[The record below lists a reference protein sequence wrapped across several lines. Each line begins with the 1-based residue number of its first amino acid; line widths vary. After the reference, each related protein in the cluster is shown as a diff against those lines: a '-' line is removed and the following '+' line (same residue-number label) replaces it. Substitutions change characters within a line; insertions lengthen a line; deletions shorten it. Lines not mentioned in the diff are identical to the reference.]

1 MRYGNNIREVENLGI
16 DWMGFIFYP
25 KSSRY
30 VSSLPDYLPENAQRV
45 GVFVNESMAVI
56 KEKTDSFQLHMVQL
70 HGDETPQM
78 CSELQRSGVKV
89 IKAFNI
95 GDSFPV
101 EKVKN
106 YEGVCDFFLFD
117 TQTVQHGGSGRKF
130 NWKVLTEY
138 RGETPFLLSGGISME
153 DADDILRFAHPQF
166 AGIDINSRFETAP
179 AQKNSLLIQQFLEK
193 TGK

>member
-1 MRYGNNIREVENLGI
+1 MRDGNNIREVENLGI

>member
-1 MRYGNNIREVENLGI
+1 MRDGNNIREVENLGI

-30 VSSLPDYLPENAQRV
+30 VSSPPDYLPENAQRV